1 MAIPKI
7 SSSHNV
13 RQVFGNFLRYL
24 EDLLKIDPENV
35 RGWKKNDSS
44 KWIGEA
50 NLSHLYSLD
59 YPDGHTKL
67 IDKIKWEKSCRKQ
80 NQGVCMLHNCRV
92 LMLAIRQN
100 NESLNDYRRIAIIF
114 FYFYRLNALP
124 AQHILPYYL
133 LHGEWKQ
140 FCKHYRNR
148 EYVSGNIA
156 VLGNYVS
163 DYCNYY
169 HFWVDTIS
177 DIWYLRQNIATSE
190 MPQRYLMSY
199 CGVEWQKQILEIC
212 GIDPDQVIPFTEYT
226 YFCVENLAVP
236 VRDKG
241 PIVIPAWQANAI
253 RIMAGWQNSDKPSSR
268 FLYVSRADANKRC
281 IVNEPEI
288 HEQLLRSGFEIIT
301 LEGMH
306 VKDQQIL
313 FGEAKAIIAPHGAG
327 LTNIVWCNPGTV
339 LVELLSEQHLLPCFK
354 ELAKQREMIYFPI
367 KCKTTGEGRKG
378 LEENVVISS
387 KQIKDALNFI
397 ESVF

>member
-7 SSSHNV
+7 SSLINIRH
-13 RQVFGNFLRYL
+13 VFGNFLRYL
-24 EDLLKIDPENV
+24 EDLLKINPENV
-35 RGWKKNDSS
+35 KVWKKNDSS
-44 KWIGEA
+44 KWIEEK
-50 NLSHLYSLD
+50 NLRHFESLD
-59 YPDGHTKL
+59 PDRYSSRGVKV
-67 IDKIKWEKSCRKQ
+67 KWEQACRKQ
-80 NQGVCMLHNCRV
+80 NKGVCMLHNCRV
-92 LMLAIRQN
+92 WMLKIRQE
-100 NESLNDYRRIAIIF
+100 NEPFDNYHRVAIIF
-114 FYFYRLNALP
+114 FYFYRLNTLH
-124 AQHILPYYL
+124 AQYFLPYYL
-133 LHGEWKQ
+133 LHGEWKKY
-140 FCKHYRNR
+140 FRHYRNR
-148 EYVSGNIA
+148 KHVSGHVAI
-156 VLGNYVS
+156 LGNYES

-177 DIWYLRQNIATSE
+177 DIWYLRHTITTSE

-199 CGVEWQKQILEIC
+199 CGVAWQQQILEIC
-212 GIDPDQVIPFTEYT
+212 GIDPDQVIPFTEYD
-226 YFCVENLAVP
+226 YFCVENLVVP

-241 PIVIPAWQANAI
+241 PVVIPAWQANAI
-253 RIMAGWQNSDKPSSR
+253 RMMAGWQNSDKPSSR
-268 FLYVSRADANKRC
+268 LLYVSRADANKRC
-281 IVNEPEI
+281 IVNELEI
-288 HEQLLRSGFEIIT
+288 YEQLQRSGFEIIT

-367 KCKTTGEGRKG
+367 ICKTTGEGRRS

-387 KQIKDALNFI
+387 NQIHDALNFV